1 LALTVGSRLGPYE
14 VLSLLGSGGM
24 GEVYRARDTRLGR
37 DVAIKML
44 PLAFVSDPDRQRR
57 FEHEA
62 RATAALS
69 HPNILAVFDV
79 GAHEGAPYL
88 VEELLEGESLRARLK
103 AGPLPCRKAVEIA
116 GQIAHGLAAAH
127 ARGILHRDLKPEN
140 VFVTRDGVV
149 KILDFGLAKLVRGED
164 DTDLSAVP
172 TATAPHIVLGTAPYM
187 SPEQAR
193 GQPVDLRSDIFALGA
208 VLYEMLSGAQAFP
221 GASVADIVSAV
232 LTHDPQPPSALR
244 HDVPPTL
251 DRLVLRCLE
260 KRPEERFASAR
271 DLAFALA
278 ALATPSGA
286 SRIPARLEPPQ
297 DRPSIAVMSFSNLSA
312 DPEQEYFCDGVAE
325 EIINALAHVERL
337 RVVARTSSFA
347 FKGRSEDVRQI
358 GARLNVGAVLEGSV
372 RKSGDR
378 LRVNAQ
384 LIDVAD
390 GCHLWSERFDRRLE
404 DVFAIQDEISLAIVE
419 HLKVK
424 LLARERAAVVHRH
437 TESLDAHN
445 AYLMGLFEWNK
456 MSPEGLA
463 RCIDLYREAI
473 RLDPAYARVYAH
485 LADATA
491 SVTWWAD
498 QPPVDALS
506 QALPLA
512 GKALELDPDLAL
524 AHSVMG
530 HLRAFLERD
539 WTAGE
544 DCLRRAVELA
554 PNDAYAQIYLTLF
567 LTVKGCHDEA
577 ALRARLAQRL
587 DPLSPAINAWAGSFL
602 VCTGH
607 VKEALA
613 ALERQLAMS
622 PHLWMPR
629 YFLAHALAVAGRL
642 AEARAAADQAVE
654 LSGGVSLTLSTLASI
669 CYLLGD
675 RAAGDDLFDRLRSRA
690 EARYVPPMLI
700 AWLHIIRGE
709 GEAAL
714 ERVEEALE
722 AKDPWVTAHRLY
734 SPAIVPAEPRVDA
747 LLDTVL
753 PSRPA

>member
-14 VLSLLGSGGM
+14 TLSLLGSGGM

-37 DVAIKML
+37 DVAIKVL
-44 PLAFVSDPDRQRR
+44 PLGFVSDPDHLRR
-57 FEHEA
+57 FEREA

-88 VEELLEGESLRARLK
+88 VEELLEGESLRERLK
-103 AGPLPCRKAVEIA
+103 GGALPCRKAVEIA
-116 GQIAHGLAAAH
+116 GQIARGLAAAH

-149 KILDFGLAKLVRGED
+149 KILDFGLAKLVLGD
-164 DTDLSAVP
+164 AVADLSALP
-172 TATAPHIVLGTAPYM
+172 TATAPQTVLGTAAYM

-193 GQPVDLRSDIFALGA
+193 GQPVDARSDIFSLGA
-208 VLYEMLSGAQAFP
+208 VLYEMLSGARAFT
-221 GASVADIVSAV
+221 GASGADVVSAV
-232 LTHDPQPPSALR
+232 LTCDPPPPSSLR
-244 HDVPPTL
+244 RDVPSTL

-260 KRPEERFASAR
+260 KRPEERFGSAQ
-271 DLAFALA
+271 DVAFALA
-278 ALATPSGA
+278 TLAPASDTGPVGA
-286 SRIPARLEPPQ
+286 GFEPQ
-297 DRPSIAVMSFSNLSA
+297 EDRPSIAVMPFANLSA

-347 FKGRSEDVRQI
+347 FKGRAEDVREI

-372 RKSGDR
+372 RRSGDR
-378 LRVNAQ
+378 LRITAQ
-384 LIDVAD
+384 LIDAAD

-424 LLARERAAVVHRH
+424 LLARERAAVVRRH

-463 RCIDLYREAI
+463 RCVDLYGEAV
-473 RLDPAYARVYAH
+473 RVDPDYARVYAH
-485 LADATA
+485 LADATT

-506 QALPLA
+506 KALPLA
-512 GKALELDPDLAL
+512 LKALELDPDLAL

-539 WTAGE
+539 WVAGE
-544 DCLRRAVELA
+544 DSLRRAVELA
-554 PNDAYAQIYLTLF
+554 PNDAYAQIYLSLF
-567 LTVKGCHDEA
+567 LIVKGAHDEA
-577 ALRARLAQRL
+577 ALRTRLAQRL

-602 VCTGH
+602 VCLGH
-607 VKEALA
+607 VGEALA
-613 ALERQLAMS
+613 ALERQVAMS
-622 PHLWMPR
+622 PHFWMPR
-629 YFLAHALAVAGRL
+629 YFLAYALVVAGHFD
-642 AEARAAADQAVE
+642 EARVAGDQAVE

-675 RAAGDDLFDRLRSRA
+675 RAAGDDLFDRLRRRS
-690 EARYVPPMLI
+690 EARYVPPMFL
-700 AWLHIIRGE
+700 AWLHIMRGE
-709 GEAAL
+709 ADAAVQG
-714 ERVEEALE
+714 VEDALA
-722 AKDPWVTAHRLY
+722 AKDPWVAMHRFL
-734 SPAIVPAEPRVDA
+734 SPAVVPADPRVEA
-747 LLDTVL
+747 LLASAL
-753 PSRPA
+753 PSRSA